1 MSDVRPWEK
10 EPVPLRFSAASR
22 RKVLGFVVVTALALS
37 VLTFKYLGA
46 PTALGLGRYEVSVD
60 LANASGLYPKSVVTL
75 RGQSVG
81 TVRTLDLRPGGGV
94 RAVLSL
100 HDDAKVPVGSVASVF
115 SASAAGEQYLDLSP
129 GDTST
134 GGQTTY
140 LHDGDRIPERDTRL
154 PVGTSELLQTT
165 DELFRSLPRA
175 ALNTTI
181 DELGLMFAGRGADLG
196 RLIDST
202 STLQQAANAN
212 LTPTVDLINGLVPV
226 LSTQRSGRAD
236 ILSYADDLDA
246 FTKQLV
252 KSDHDL
258 RAVANRAAPFAKEAT
273 HLFTDLNEVLPGV
286 LRDLAA
292 IAAVA
297 KAYLPGIEDILTV
310 FPAAIE
316 AHVATYPSDRRDD
329 AYHEAN
335 LSFKVG
341 IGSPPVCTTG
351 FEDAGKHRSPEDL
364 SRAPLPKNS
373 YCKVPGDD
381 VRVVRGARNNPCPND
396 PKRRGATAAECGL
409 VFQRNVGGSR

>member
-1 MSDVRPWEK
+1 MAEAKPWDDQ
-10 EPVPLRFSAASR
+10 PVPHRFSAAAR
-22 RKVLGFVVVTALALS
+22 RQVIAFLVVTALALS
-37 VLTFKYLGA
+37 VMTFRYLGA
-46 PTALGLGRYEVSVD
+46 PAALGLGRYEVSVD

-75 RGQSVG
+75 RGQSIG
-81 TVRTLDLRPGGGV
+81 TVRSLDLRPGGGV

-100 HDDAKVPVGSVASVF
+100 HDDVKVPIGSVASVL
-115 SASAAGEQYLDLSP
+115 SASAAGEQYLDLAP
-129 GDTST
+129 T
-134 GGQTTY
+134 GGGRAAY
-140 LHDGDRIPERDTRL
+140 LRDGGHIPERDTRL
-154 PVGTSELLQTT
+154 PVGTSELLKTT
-165 DELFRSLPRA
+165 DDLFRSLPRES
-175 ALNTTI
+175 LNTTI
-181 DELGLMFAGRGADLG
+181 NELGAVFAGRGQDLG

-202 STLQQAANAN
+202 SALQQEANAN
-212 LTPTVDLINGLVPV
+212 LTPTVDLINSLVPV
-226 LSTQRSGRAD
+226 LATQQSGRKD

-246 FTKQLV
+246 FTERLA

-258 RAVANRAAPFAKEAT
+258 RAVVDHGTPFAEET
-273 HLFTDLNEVLPGV
+273 TRLFQDLSENLPEVLT
-286 LRDLAA
+286 DLAA

-297 KAYLPGIEDILTV
+297 KAYLPGIEHILTV

-316 AHVATYPSDRRDD
+316 AHVATYPADRRDD

-364 SRAPLPKNS
+364 SPAPLPSNS

-396 PKRRGATAAECGL
+396 PARRGATAAECGL
-409 VFQRNVGGSR
+409 TFQRAVGSER